1 MNGMFALASVSSAG
15 SPPFVVM
22 VLGARAFSLNTLYPH
37 YRRARAGKAKRLSQT
52 DSLFGLLQDWDGN
65 FDALG
70 DIADFL
76 AREGVENEQWRGGV
90 SRFADLRKLPPV
102 LSPGKMLYA
111 AQNYKEHVQEMH
123 AAKFGTSD
131 QSKGKDFAGEKT
143 NTKPYAFLRAPSTLI
158 GAEDD
163 IVLPTMFDRID
174 WEVEMAVAIGR
185 RGKHIPAAR
194 AREHIAGFMTT
205 NDVSCRS
212 LAFREDRPGIR
223 SDWLGGK
230 SHDTF
235 APMGP
240 LLVPRDF
247 VADFMNLR
255 LTLSVNGEV
264 MQDGNTRDMIF
275 TPEEQIEYCS
285 HMLTLEP
292 GDIFATGTPSGVGQ
306 GRGKFLKM
314 GDVVEAEIEG
324 LGRLHNRVVA
334 EAA

>member
-1 MNGMFALASVSSAG
+1 MFALASVSSAG

-22 VLGARAFSLNTLYPH
+22 VLGERALSLTSIYPH
-37 YRRARAGKAKRLSQT
+37 YRRARAEKAKRLTHSE
-52 DSLFGLLQDWDGN
+52 SLFGLLQDWDAN
-65 FDALG
+65 FDAL
-70 DIADFL
+70 ADSAAFIT
-76 AREGVENEQWRGGV
+76 REGIENKHWRDSV

-102 LSPGKMLYA
+102 LTPGKMLYA

-131 QSKGKDFAGEKT
+131 QSKGRDFSGEKA
-143 NTKPYAFLRAPSTLI
+143 NTRPYAFLRAPSTLI
-158 GAEDD
+158 GADDD
-163 IVLPTMFDRID
+163 IVLPAMFDRID

-194 AREHIAGFMTT
+194 ARDHIAGFMTT

-212 LAFREDRPGIR
+212 LAFCEDRPGIR

-240 LLVPRDF
+240 LFVPRAF
-247 VADFMNLR
+247 VANFMNLR

-306 GRGKFLKM
+306 GRGKFLKA

-324 LGRLHNRVVA
+324 LGRQHNRGVA
-334 EAA
+334 EVA